1 MSTWEC
7 TQSFP
12 VTSKF
17 VYFPSKLFRQLV
29 YTYQNLTGQSWED
42 MLSNFKD
49 LVSVLYMGWKDCLMQ
64 SLNPAERTY
73 FESIYLMTATEVD
86 LTRSLHKLS
95 YLLRR
100 KFGRKVIVLIDEY
113 EAPIICA
120 YEHGY
125 FDKVRS
131 LHSSLRL
138 PRLRL
143 SNPDQLLFRARRTFS
158 SLEGDHYEIPFQ
170 NI

>member
-1 MSTWEC
+1 
-7 TQSFP
+7 
-12 VTSKF
+12 
-17 VYFPSKLFRQLV
+17 
-29 YTYQNLTGQSWED
+29 

-73 FESIYLMTATEVD
+73 FESIYLMTATGVN

-95 YLLRR
+95 YFLRR
-100 KFGRKVIVLIDEY
+100 KFDQQVIILIDEY
-113 EAPIICA
+113 EAPIMCA

-131 LHSSLRL
+131 LYSSLTVKVK
-138 PRLRL
+138 
-143 SNPDQLLFRARRTFS
+143 DK
-158 SLEGDHYEIPFQ
+158 
-170 NI
+170 